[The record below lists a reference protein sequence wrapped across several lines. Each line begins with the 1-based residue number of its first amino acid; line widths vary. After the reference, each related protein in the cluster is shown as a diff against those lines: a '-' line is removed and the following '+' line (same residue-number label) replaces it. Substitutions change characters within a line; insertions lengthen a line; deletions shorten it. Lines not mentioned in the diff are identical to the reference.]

1 MNLAQMRRPCVA
13 AKSLDILSHGKVM
26 KSSQGFVFGL
36 CNFLANVSTESPA
49 SILMEALQL
58 ERTG

>member
-1 MNLAQMRRPCVA
+1 MRRPTVA

-26 KSSQGFVFGL
+26 KSFQGFVFGL

-49 SILMEALQL
+49 SILMEQLQL